1 MYGYCLQLLTVEL
14 SFKSP
19 YVSKL
24 ISITSQI
31 LVYFL
36 IITIN
41 SYEQYSLFGLCN
53 IPQNLSYQKDYI
65 LYSLTVH
72 IWNLKSQL
80 ALPKCLH

>member
-19 YVSKL
+19 NVSKL

-31 LVYFL
+31 LVYFVNQ
-36 IITIN
+36 N

-53 IPQNLSYQKDYI
+53 IPQNLSYQKVYI
-65 LYSLTVH
+65 LYSPTVH